1 MLGNEWY
8 QAELSLFGSKPEI
21 QMKPFQASQHLAQQ
35 HLCAIFCFKWEMHK
49 HQFALMFLIMTF
61 LELQHPCRSNWVFG
75 LQRNNFQIMDCLGS
89 TFPSGSPC
97 VPRDQLYFG
106 DVTIQSAQISAFPQF
121 SQIFIFFKFFLAL
134 RTIPARADRN
144 IFHSTLTFPDES
156 TLFLS
161 LRK

>member
-1 MLGNEWY
+1 
-8 QAELSLFGSKPEI
+8 
-21 QMKPFQASQHLAQQ
+21 
-35 HLCAIFCFKWEMHK
+35 
-49 HQFALMFLIMTF
+49 
-61 LELQHPCRSNWVFG
+61 
-75 LQRNNFQIMDCLGS
+75 MDCLGS

-106 DVTIQSAQISAFPQF
+106 DVTVQSAQISAFPQF

-144 IFHSTLTFPDES
+144 VFHSTLSFPDES

-161 LRK
+161 LRKQSLELRRIFILMQEGVSISVQKSASSTQLCARMGMLNCISITKPQHGRFMQPPAPRKAIIINSSIKL